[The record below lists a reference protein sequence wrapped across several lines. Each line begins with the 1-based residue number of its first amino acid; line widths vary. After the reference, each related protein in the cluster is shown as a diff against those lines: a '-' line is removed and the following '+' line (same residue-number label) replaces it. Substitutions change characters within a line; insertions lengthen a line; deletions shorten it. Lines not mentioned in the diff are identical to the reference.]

1 MERITIGDIEIQ
13 RVIEWRGPISTVAEI
28 LPDTPP
34 EVWAANRSWLSP
46 DFWNPETDAYEAVVQ
61 TWVLRSGGRTILI
74 DTGVG
79 NGRDRPQIPQFA
91 HLQTDFPDRLA
102 AAGVRPEDVDVVV
115 NTHIHYDHV
124 GWNTRRDGDAWV
136 PAFPNATYLVSRADH
151 DYYDPVNAARMR
163 PPRDEDERRRFTG
176 MRLIFEDS
184 IAPIAAAGRLRLWED
199 GLRID
204 DALRIEPA
212 PGHTPG
218 SAVVWAESRGERA
231 VFVGDVL
238 HSPVQILRPAFACR
252 FDLDADQARVSRR
265 RVLEAAAR
273 TDAMVFPAH
282 FGGSGAVAVEKG
294 PDPDAFR
301 LARWA
306 DLKTAG

>member
-1 MERITIGDIEIQ
+1 VERITIGDVEIQ
-13 RVIEWRGPISTVAEI
+13 RVIEWRGPIATVAEI

-34 EVWAANRSWLSP
+34 EVWAAGRSWLSP
-46 DFWNPETDAYEAVVQ
+46 DFWDPETGAYEAVVQ

-79 NGRDRPQIPQFA
+79 DDRDRPQIPQFA
-91 HLQTDFPDRLA
+91 HLHTGYLDRLA

-136 PAFPNATYLVSRADH
+136 PTFPNATYLLARADH
-151 DYYDPVNAARMR
+151 DYYDPVTAARMR
-163 PPRDEDERRRFTG
+163 PPRDEDERRRFAG

-184 IAPIAAAGRLRLWED
+184 IAPVAEAGLLSLWDD
-199 GLRID
+199 GPRID

-218 SAVVWAESRGERA
+218 SAVVWLDSRGERA
-231 VFVGDVL
+231 VFAGDVL
-238 HSPVQILRPAFACR
+238 HSPVQILRPGDGCR
-252 FDLDADQARVSRR
+252 FDLDADQARASRR
-265 RVLEAAAR
+265 RVLETAAR
-273 TDAMVFPAH
+273 TDAVVFPAH
-282 FGGSGAVAVEKG
+282 FGGAGGAAVEHG
-294 PDPDAFR
+294 PEPDAF
-301 LARWA
+301 AVTRWA
-306 DLKTAG
+306 DLDPAS